1 MKKLLTVGVA
11 SIAFNSAFA
20 AGFGIYEAS
29 ARGNAVGGAL
39 VGDAGDATAV
49 YYNPANI
56 AFSTNIQMAVGTT
69 FIHPFCDVEVDH
81 RPQTR
86 MDPGWFTVPTMFF
99 TVPLPADFAFGWG
112 NYTEYGLG
120 TRYNTGWD
128 LAADTQKTTM
138 RQVTLNPN
146 LAYKFTDWMSASV
159 GIRESWIQF
168 ENHKQPNHG
177 ENFWYA
183 NSMLPGGGMYMPN
196 LPNAYNLHTKLKGED
211 WATGWNVAFDF
222 KPTDDLSFGLQYRS
236 KIKHK
241 IRGDFTMK
249 GDVSTPLGSLPAST
263 VAASQGYSAMSHA
276 SAWLTLPQSVT
287 FGANYKVTERYRVGS
302 AITWTEW
309 SSVDRINFVIPNGPG
324 GGYRLPLKW
333 KDTVRVGFGM
343 EYDLLDWLTVRC
355 GYTFDE
361 DPTSK
366 KHSTTMLPCGD
377 RHIIG
382 SGLGFKL
389 AENLYLDL
397 GYSFIR
403 MNNEHY
409 NVAYNRANGTVGQ
422 KRYSTRNGHSHLVS
436 ATLRYSF

>member
-1 MKKLLTVGVA
+1 MKKILTAVIVA
-11 SIAFNSAFA
+11 TSLNLAFA

-29 ARGNAVGGAL
+29 ARGNAVGDSL
-39 VGDAGDATAV
+39 VGDTGDATAN

-56 AFSTNIQMAVGTT
+56 AFATNVQFAAGVT
-69 FIHPFCDVEVDH
+69 FINPFCDVEVNH
-81 RPQTR
+81 RPQNK
-86 MDPGWFTVPTMFF
+86 MNPGWFTVPTFF
-99 TVPLPADFAFGWG
+99 VSVPLPANFVLGWG

-120 TRYNTGWD
+120 THYHPGWA

-159 GIRESWIQF
+159 GVRESWIGF
-168 ENHKQPNHG
+168 ENHKQPYNG
-177 ENFWYA
+177 EYY
-183 NSMLPGGGMYMPN
+183 GGVAP
-196 LPNAYNLHTKLKGED
+196 YNLHTRLKGYD
-211 WATGWNVAFDF
+211 WATGWNAAVDIKA
-222 KPTDDLSFGLQYRS
+222 TDDLSFGLVYRS
-236 KIKHK
+236 RIKHK
-241 IRGDFTMK
+241 IRGDFDMGGSVGPYGAATAAAM
-249 GDVSTPLGSLPAST
+249 LG
-263 VAASQGYSAMSHA
+263 GSAHSHA
-276 SAWLTLPQSVT
+276 SAWLTLPQSLT
-287 FGANYKVTERYRVGS
+287 FGANYKVTQRYRVGT

-309 SSVDRINFVIPNGPG
+309 SSINKINFRIPNAPG
-324 GGYRLPLKW
+324 GGYVLPLHW

-343 EYDLLDWLTVRC
+343 EYDLLDWLTLRC

-389 AENLYLDL
+389 SDNLWLDF

-409 NVAYNRANGTVGQ
+409 MVSYARSNGTTGQ
-422 KRYSTRNGHSHLVS
+422 KRYSTRNGHSHLIS
-436 ATLRYSF
+436 ASLRYSF

>member
-1 MKKLLTVGVA
+1 
-11 SIAFNSAFA
+11 
-20 AGFGIYEAS
+20 
-29 ARGNAVGGAL
+29 
-39 VGDAGDATAV
+39 
-49 YYNPANI
+49 
-56 AFSTNIQMAVGTT
+56 
-69 FIHPFCDVEVDH
+69 
-81 RPQTR
+81 
-86 MDPGWFTVPTMFF
+86 MFF
-99 TVPLPADFAFGWG
+99 TVPLPADFAIGWG
-112 NYTEYGLG
+112 NYTEFGLG
-120 TRYNTGWD
+120 THYSPGWA
-128 LAADTQKTTM
+128 LAADTQQTTI

-146 LAYKFTDWMSASV
+146 VAYKFTDWMSASV

-168 ENHKQPNHG
+168 ENYKQPNAG

-183 NSMLPGGGMYMPN
+183 NGQLPGGGMYMPA
-196 LPNAYNLHTKLKGED
+196 LSNAYNLRTRLKGED
-211 WATGWNVAFDF
+211 WATGWNAALDF
-222 KPTDDLSFGLQYRS
+222 KLTDDLSVGVVYRS

-241 IRGDFTMK
+241 IRGDFDMT
-249 GDVSTPLGSLPAST
+249 GSVNTPLGTLPASQ
-263 VAASQGYSAMSHA
+263 VAASQGYSASSRA
-276 SAWLTLPQSVT
+276 SAWLELPQSLT
-287 FGANYKVTERYRVGS
+287 FGANYKVTDRYRVGS
-302 AITWTEW
+302 SITWTDW
-309 SSVDRINFVIPNGPG
+309 SSVDTINFAIPNGPG
-324 GGYRLPLKW
+324 GGYRLPLNW

-389 AENLYLDL
+389 AENLYLDF

-409 NVAYNRANGTVGQ
+409 PVAYARADGTAGS

-436 ATLRYSF
+436 ASLRYSF

>member
-1 MKKLLTVGVA
+1 MKRTLAAVVFAITLNG
-11 SIAFNSAFA
+11 AFA

-39 VGDAGDATAV
+39 VGDAGDATAN

-56 AFSTNIQMAVGTT
+56 AFATNIQLAAGLT

-81 RPQTR
+81 VPQNR
-86 MDPGWFTVPTMFF
+86 MDPGWFTVPTTFF
-99 TVPLPADFAFGWG
+99 TIPLPADFAIGWG
-112 NYTEYGLG
+112 NFTEYGLG
-120 TRYNTGWD
+120 SHYNSGWA
-128 LAADTQKTTM
+128 LAADTQQTTI

-146 LAYKFTDWMSASV
+146 VAYKFTDWMSASV

-168 ENHKQPNHG
+168 ENYKQPNAG

-183 NSMLPGGGMYMPN
+183 SEQLPGGGMYVPG
-196 LPNAYNLHTKLKGED
+196 LDNAYNLRAKLKGED
-211 WATGWNVAFDF
+211 WATGWNAALDF
-222 KPTDDLSFGLQYRS
+222 KLTDDLSVGVVYRS

-241 IRGDFTMK
+241 IRGDFDMT
-249 GDVSTPLGSLPAST
+249 GSVNTPLGTLPASQ
-263 VAASQGYSAMSHA
+263 VAASQGYSASSRA
-276 SAWLTLPQSVT
+276 SAWLELPQSLT
-287 FGANYKVTERYRVGS
+287 FGANYKVTDRYRVGS
-302 AITWTEW
+302 SITWTDW
-309 SSVDRINFVIPNGPG
+309 SGVDTINFAIPNGPG
-324 GGYRLPLKW
+324 GGYRLPLNW

-409 NVAYNRANGTVGQ
+409 AVSYAKADGTTGS

-436 ATLRYSF
+436 ASIRYSF